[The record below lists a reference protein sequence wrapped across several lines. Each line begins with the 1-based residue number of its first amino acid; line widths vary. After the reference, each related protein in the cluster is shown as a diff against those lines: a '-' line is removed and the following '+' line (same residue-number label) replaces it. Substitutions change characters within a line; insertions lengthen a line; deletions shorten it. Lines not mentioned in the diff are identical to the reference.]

1 MKGGIQILFI
11 LAQNFTSFMVKAM
24 ANKKHLV
31 ASFHNLSPELQEEIK
46 QKYPLGFTDAMIRV
60 DKPNGDF
67 FYAVPYDTD
76 EISYLVKIDVKIDD
90 LSEDEEEKEY
100 YDDEIKGADEIRDDG
115 GSGDDDSSP
124 DDVDI

>member
-1 MKGGIQILFI
+1 
-11 LAQNFTSFMVKAM
+11 MVKAM

-31 ASFHNLSPELQEEIK
+31 ASFHNLSPESQEEIK

-100 YDDEIKGADEIRDDG
+100 YDDEIKGADDIQEE
-115 GSGDDDSSP
+115 SSQAEEATDDD
-124 DDVDI
+124 VEI